1 MTLPYRLL
9 NLFVWLRRCGYSR
22 GFGVQSPWAYRFIRY
37 VINEHYLY
45 YEYGR
50 LAKEIKGVDPLVRK
64 LCRLYFRISNY
75 CLSDIFLDYEPE
87 TGAYAEY
94 VKAGHKQTQVFTVKN
109 DDAVATL
116 QRLKDDIT
124 IGLVRMAISGDYRSF
139 ANAVLDAVSEN
150 SVIVVEGINANKDA
164 KRFWKDIQNDSR
176 SGVTFDL
183 YYCGIVT
190 FDHQLYKQHYIVNF

>member
-1 MTLPYRLL
+1 MT
-9 NLFVWLRRCGYSR
+9 
-22 GFGVQSPWAYRFIRY
+22 
-37 VINEHYLY
+37 
-45 YEYGR
+45 
-50 LAKEIKGVDPLVRK
+50 
-64 LCRLYFRISNY
+64 
-75 CLSDIFLDYEPE
+75 
-87 TGAYAEY
+87 
-94 VKAGHKQTQVFTVKN
+94 
-109 DDAVATL
+109 
-116 QRLKDDIT
+116 
-124 IGLVRMAISGDYRSF
+124 ISGDYRSF